1 MYLMQGV
8 RKTFSDET
16 FEKRS
21 VQVFWKEHPSQREL
35 QVQRPQDGE
44 SVAHSIKSV
53 WLRPYSLFVKDFTSR
68 STTLHLSLTW

>member
-21 VQVFWKEHPSQREL
+21 VQVSGKEHPSQREL
-35 QVQRPQDGE
+35 QVQRPRDWE

-53 WLRPYSLFVKDFTSR
+53 WLKPCSLFVTNFTSGF
-68 STTLHLSLTW
+68 TTLHLSLT